1 MKTIGIIINITSA
14 IVLIF
19 CSSIHLY
26 VDYSSRTGKK
36 IPFFE
41 KIFDMPYAIRRNTRI
56 LKKIKFKNLF
66 KKRT

>member
-41 KIFDMPYAIRRNTRI
+41 KIFDLLDTIWWNIRIFN
-56 LKKIKFKNLF
+56 LYIKDLF
-66 KKRT
+66 KKRP